1 MVFNKEGNRQQ
12 EEIKDEQ
19 NTLPFCYICLETIDK
34 ICSKDRLILCDGC
47 YKKVES
53 MARNV

>member
-1 MVFNKEGNRQQ
+1 MAFNKEGNRQQ
-12 EEIKDEQ
+12 EELKDKQ

-34 ICSKDRLILCDGC
+34 ICSKDRLVLCDGC